1 MKYQKEA
8 IEKLLSILREIN
20 YEVSGRKELIDNLEK
35 KLN

>member
-20 YEVSGRKELIDNLEK
+20 YEVSDRKELIDNLEK